1 MPSSVAQLVELLDL
15 ETIDLNLFRGRQP
28 DTSLQRVFGGQ
39 VAGQAMVA
47 ASRTAPEHRAL
58 HSLHSYFLRPGDTSV
73 PIVYDV
79 DRVRDGRSF
88 ATRRVLA
95 RQKGRPIY
103 ALTASFQAHE
113 DGLDHQD
120 RMPET
125 PTPEDSVDLAVL
137 RAQRGAS
144 AQEYTREW
152 AALDVRLAADSR
164 SGGRIVDAEHPSL
177 ARYWMRVAGSLSDD
191 PLVHLAAL
199 TYASD
204 ITLLGTALV
213 PHGKFLSDPDVMAA
227 SLDHAVWFH
236 RPFRADRWLLYDQT
250 SPSASGG
257 RGLVLGRVFTEDGVL
272 VASVAQEGL
281 VRLVRPSS

>member
-1 MPSSVAQLVELLDL
+1 VAQLVELLDL
-15 ETIDLNLFRGRQP
+15 ETIDVNLFRGRQP
-28 DTSLQRVFGGQ
+28 DTALQRVFGGQ

-47 ASRTAPEHRAL
+47 ASRTAPDHKSM

-103 ALTASFQAHE
+103 ALTASFQAQE
-113 DGLDHQD
+113 EGLDHQD
-120 RMPET
+120 QMPET
-125 PTPEDSVDLAVL
+125 PSPDDSVDLAVL
-137 RAQRGAS
+137 RAQEGAS
-144 AQEYTREW
+144 AEDYMREW

-164 SGGRIVDAEHPSL
+164 SGGALANVMRPSL

-213 PHGKFLSDPDVMAA
+213 PHGKFLADPDIQAA
-227 SLDHAVWFH
+227 SLDHTVWFH
-236 RPFRADRWLLYDQT
+236 RPFRADRWLLYDQS

-257 RGLVLGRVFTEDGVL
+257 RGLVFGRVFTEEGTL
-272 VASVAQEGL
+272 VATVAQEGL
-281 VRLVRPSS
+281 VRLLRPQD

>member
-1 MPSSVAQLVELLDL
+1 VAQLVELLDL

-39 VAGQAMVA
+39 VAGQALVA
-47 ASRTAPEHRAL
+47 ASRTAPEHTSM

-103 ALTASFQAHE
+103 ALTASFQVAE
-113 DGLDHQD
+113 AGLDHQD

-125 PTPEDSVDLAVL
+125 PSPDESVDLATL
-137 RAQRGAS
+137 RAQRGHDAD
-144 AQEYTREW
+144 QYTHEW
-152 AALDVRLAADSR
+152 SALDLRLAADSR
-164 SGGRIVDAEHPSL
+164 RGGALVDEARPSV
-177 ARYWMRVAGSLSDD
+177 ARYWMRTAGSLPDD

-204 ITLLGTALV
+204 ITLLGSALV
-213 PHGKFLSDPDVMAA
+213 PHDRFLSDPDIQAA

-257 RGLVLGRVFTEDGVL
+257 RGLAFGRVFTEDGVL

-281 VRLVRPSS
+281 IRLLR